1 MDLLL
6 NRQIPANRFKIFCFD
21 FDGVIVESSLIKTEA
36 YKDLFYK
43 YYPDKIDAIIK
54 YHLENSGVVRYKK
67 IKDICEK
74 IIKIEYTEELE
85 KKLVEEYE
93 LEIFK
98 KVVECEYV
106 AGVIDFLEYLKLS
119 DKKIFVV
126 SGTPDCELKKII
138 ETRKITGYFQDIFG
152 GDREKDYWI
161 NHILSLTKRKP
172 EELVFIGDGYNDY
185 EAAEKTG
192 VKFIFRITGENNHLL
207 EKIKCLQIIENYIN
221 FNN

>member
-1 MDLLL
+1 M
-6 NRQIPANRFKIFCFD
+6 NRQNLINKFKIFCFD

-36 YKDLFYK
+36 YKDLFFK
-43 YYPDKIDAIIK
+43 YFPEKIDAIIK

-67 IKDICEK
+67 IKDICEN

-106 AGVIDFLEYLKLS
+106 AGVIDFLDYLKS
-119 DKKIFVV
+119 TGRKIFVV
-126 SGTPDCELKKII
+126 SGTPDIELKKII
-138 ETRKITGYFQDIFG
+138 ETRKISGYFSEIFG
-152 GDREKDYWI
+152 GGREKDYWI
-161 NHILSLTKRKP
+161 NHILSITNSRP
-172 EELVFIGDGYNDY
+172 EELIFIGDGFNDY

-192 VKFIFRITGENNHLL
+192 VEFIFRITGENNHLL
-207 EKIKCLQIIENYIN
+207 EKIKCLQIIENYSN
-221 FNN
+221 FIK